1 LAPKRRVLH
10 LLLSISYIYRVLHLL
25 LSPSYIY
32 RVLHLLLSPSYIY
45 RVLHLLL
52 SPSYE
57 MSASTASA
65 SQNQDK
71 FAVKTLRISVIGEQ
85 GCGKSTFVEQ
95 FVTGKSRLSK
105 SSITF
110 ELERTL
116 ISRIIKR
123 EYTASSAS
131 GAPKV
136 ADVVTKYDL
145 HVHDACA
152 SPVTNGMALETA
164 SCADFVII
172 CFSMLG
178 DNISVLF
185 RIILDLFKVCHAASR
200 PRPPF
205 MLVGLRKSW
214 DKLQISKEL
223 SQKDSKATS
232 SKQSENLSAI
242 VHRII
247 DMFQCKL
254 NFVVLC
260 DNPESDASASSSSS
274 SAKPTA
280 AIQNSASAGPAP
292 PEVSTALE
300 VFSRAVDEYELSRDH
315 VRAFVCDSSAYRIYY
330 NPQHH
335 RLACML
341 KKDWTKD
348 LHIDMF
354 LFPDF
359 VAISVSSCNLLDMP
373 PKIFDVVQLQC
384 LDVSDNPLAKLNDSF
399 STLSVLT
406 VLNASNTKLSVEPSV
421 LAACT
426 TLTDLNLSRNCL
438 LNASCLLK
446 CASLIRLDI
455 SENVGCVVIDATGVD
470 VKLGSLCHLNLSKT
484 TCASLDF
491 IGLLTGI
498 THLNLRETGIRDAT
512 LCFLSQLKN
521 LRHLDVSCNKLSDIA
536 IPAHLEIVLVDNN
549 QLKSFEISCLT
560 SGPHNLTKLSIKNNQ
575 LTELPK
581 QIWHVSSLQEL
592 SFAGNSVSMLDFSF
606 AFCGKRLVKFE
617 CDGNPFNLMPPAISD
632 LLANNKFSEA
642 CEMSIKSLP
651 LHKIAVLSKSNSP
664 AFDCITKQLSRV
676 CMIVSVQEK
685 SSVSSKPQWAKA
697 LLVATMNPARVYF
710 LSPDDS
716 SDASALE
723 ARMKDKPFW
732 DISNP
737 TFKFIHESGGARQFL
752 GTISMGSKSGTA
764 VAAGKSDLT
773 VSSKTIDFFSASNR
787 HQWDQYFKATAKFQ
801 PKSDRQRI
809 FFKSM
814 PGFFPRA
821 SVSADAQFSC
831 DIDPASPN
839 ISPLLYAAAPRF
851 DSMGLTSDSEV
862 SQTNSQSADLA
873 HVVST
878 QASAAAAVVT
888 PSVAEIANAE
898 KISSLLEQQVSCK
911 YNSIFLSAPVNDMNY
926 FLPFLANSD
935 ILVVN
940 MAGDAFAQSE
950 LSAILSGIKFV
961 SRQCLKHV
969 FVVVEAGQATSF
981 MDALGQRDDDAFKV
995 ICYHPSG
1002 SEDLTD
1008 QIHEAMKSLSFQRAM
1023 EPFVEYFQSFIMGVI
1038 RNRPPWT
1045 DSKTMMISFSELL
1058 DCIFTR
1064 RNSFD
1069 ALGKCCLSFL
1079 EDASYDVQKYVLQ
1092 TCQLLDNCGVLLC
1105 WNSHTRD
1112 PVIICNLDLFVQDAM
1127 IPLLC
1132 ASRNRKQVL
1141 TDSRVQ
1147 SSSSSRVI
1155 LTPQDRAHIW
1165 SALPA
1170 VTSSVMGDL
1179 DWALLSLHVAAIA
1192 LDEMPAD
1199 GALSL
1204 PQSSPENM
1212 QDRPPNTAAAS
1223 TNKKEG
1229 WIYCE
1234 DSLSRAVKRHW
1245 FTCSAGS
1252 DGVYALT
1259 WRNSES
1265 AYTTTTSQSIS
1276 FGKSTKTT
1284 VSQTKRNRQGWSH
1297 CCRVDHEDSR
1307 VSAKKLHSTKIV
1319 MCFNNEKEMREW
1331 WSFIESSAVPRM
1343 SSVISAPESM
1353 IKSSSTELQL
1363 LNLTLALE
1371 DEPVSKNMITLS
1383 SIFEDIDFGSASAS
1397 DTVSSGERT
1406 ADSAVS
1412 ASTWLVFV
1420 VRIDA
1425 VSEYILR
1432 SVACAMSLYTPNIA
1446 CGRCDHAVKA
1456 IFKRGAA
1463 APPCDPVTVR
1473 RDCCTASTA
1482 VLSFMQHSTFTEV
1495 TVISAGHECH
1505 VLADILLEALIRSTT
1520 CGVAQCA
1527 VFPAEDVARTAE
1539 TYALPERCCRAHSP
1553 ALFPSCSFASTISRT
1568 VVPNLRRIVHIHS
1581 SSLTHDSRVIQE
1593 WASSNHWEYAAYTCS
1608 RTDCIRAAEK
1618 ASASERVVLILESSF
1633 VVHRGRLVAIALA
1646 LKFCF

>member
-1 LAPKRRVLH
+1 
-10 LLLSISYIYRVLHLL
+10 
-25 LSPSYIY
+25 
-32 RVLHLLLSPSYIY
+32 
-45 RVLHLLL
+45 
-52 SPSYE
+52 

-65 SQNQDK
+65 PQNQDK
-71 FAVKTLRISVIGEQ
+71 FVVKTLRISVIGEQ

-123 EYTASSAS
+123 EYAASSLS

-136 ADVVTKYDL
+136 PEVVTKYDV

-152 SPVTNGMALETA
+152 SPVTNCMALETA
-164 SCADFVII
+164 SGADFVII
-172 CFSMLG
+172 CFSMYG

-185 RIILDLFKVCHAASR
+185 QIILDLFKVCHAASR

-214 DKLQISKEL
+214 DKLQISKEP
-223 SQKDSKATS
+223 SQRDSKATS
-232 SKQSENLSAI
+232 GKQSENLSAI
-242 VHRII
+242 VGRII

-260 DNPESDASASSSSS
+260 EDPESDC
-274 SAKPTA
+274 SAKPNA
-280 AIQNSASAGPAP
+280 ALQNSASAGPAP
-292 PEVSTALE
+292 PEASTALE

-315 VRAFVCDSSAYRIYY
+315 VRASVCDSSSYRIYY

-335 RLACML
+335 RLAYIL
-341 KKDWTKD
+341 KKDSSKD
-348 LHIDMF
+348 ASIDAF
-354 LFPDF
+354 VFPDF
-359 VAISVSSCNLLDMP
+359 VAISVPSCNLTDTP
-373 PKIFDVVQLQC
+373 PKIFDVAQLQC
-384 LDVSDNPLAKLNDSF
+384 LDVSDNPLAKLNDGF
-399 STLSVLT
+399 STLSELT

-421 LAACT
+421 LVACT

-455 SENVGCVVIDATGVD
+455 SENVGCVVIDAALAD
-470 VKLGSLCHLNLSKT
+470 VKLGALSHLNLSKT

-491 IGLLTGI
+491 IGWLPGI
-498 THLNLRETGIRDAT
+498 THLNLRETGIREAS

-521 LRHLDVSCNKLSDIA
+521 LRHLDISCNKLSDVA

-549 QLKSFEISCLT
+549 QLKCFEITCLT

-617 CDGNPFNLMPPAISD
+617 CEGNPFNLMPPAISD
-632 LLANNKFSEA
+632 LLGNNKFSEA
-642 CEMSIKSLP
+642 CDMSIKSLP
-651 LHKIAVLSKSNSP
+651 VNKVLVLSKSNSP
-664 AFDCITKQLSRV
+664 AFDSITKQLSRV
-676 CMIVSVQEK
+676 CMVVNIQEK
-685 SSVSSKPQWAKA
+685 SSSSSKTQWAKT
-697 LLVATMNPARVYF
+697 LLVATMNPARLYF
-710 LSPDDS
+710 LNPDDS

-723 ARMKDKPFW
+723 ARIKDKSFW
-732 DISNP
+732 DTSNP

-752 GTISMGSKSGTA
+752 GTISLGNKSGTGP
-764 VAAGKSDLT
+764 AAGKSDATL
-773 VSSKTIDFFSASNR
+773 SSKTIDFFSASNR
-787 HQWDQYFKATAKFQ
+787 HQWDQYFKAAAKFQ
-801 PKSDRQRI
+801 PKSDRQNI

-814 PGFFPRA
+814 PGFFLRA
-821 SVSADAQFSC
+821 SVSANAQFLS
-831 DIDPASPN
+831 DNDPASPN

-851 DSMGLTSDSEV
+851 DSIGLTLDSEF
-862 SQTNSQSADLA
+862 SQSNSQGADSS

-878 QASAAAAVVT
+878 QASLAAAAVAT
-888 PSVAEIANAE
+888 PNVAEIANAE
-898 KISSLLEQQVSCK
+898 KISSVLEQQVSCK
-911 YNSIFLSAPVNDMNY
+911 YNAIFLSAPMNDMNY

-935 ILVVN
+935 IVVVN

-981 MDALGQRDDDAFKV
+981 MDAQGQRDGDAFKV
-995 ICYHPSG
+995 ICYNASG

-1008 QIHEAMKSLSFQRAM
+1008 QIHEAMKSLSVQRAM

-1045 DSKTMMISFSELL
+1045 ESKAMMISFSELL

-1079 EDASYDVQKYVLQ
+1079 EDASYDIQKYMLQ
-1092 TCQLLDNCGVLLC
+1092 TCQFLDNCGVLLC

-1132 ASRNRKQVL
+1132 ASRNRKQAL

-1147 SSSSSRVI
+1147 SSSSSRII

-1165 SALPA
+1165 STLPA

-1179 DWALLSLHVAAIA
+1179 DWALLSLHVAAVA

-1199 GALSL
+1199 GALL
-1204 PQSSPENM
+1204 MAQSSPESM
-1212 QDRPPNTAAAS
+1212 QDRPQPTASAA

-1245 FTCSAGS
+1245 FTCSSGP

-1265 AYTTTTSQSIS
+1265 AYTTTSSQSIS
-1276 FGKSTKTT
+1276 FGKSTKTI

-1307 VSAKKLHSTKIV
+1307 VAAKKLHSTKIV

-1331 WSFIESSAVPRM
+1331 WSFIESSAVPRLP
-1343 SSVISAPESM
+1343 SVISAPESV
-1353 IKSSSTELQL
+1353 KSSSTELQS

-1383 SIFEDIDFGSASAS
+1383 SIFEDIDFGNASAS
-1397 DTVSSGERT
+1397 DAISSGERT
-1406 ADSAVS
+1406 AHSAQS
-1412 ASTWLVFV
+1412 ASTWSVFV

-1432 SVACAMSLYTPNIA
+1432 SVACSMSLYMPTIA

-1456 IFKRGAA
+1456 IFKRGAVV
-1463 APPCDPVTVR
+1463 PPCDPVTAR
-1473 RDCCTASTA
+1473 RDCSTA

-1527 VFPAEDVARTAE
+1527 VFPAEDVARTAA
-1539 TYALPERCCRAHSP
+1539 TYALPEPCCRTYSP
-1553 ALFPSCSFASTISRT
+1553 AVFPSYSFSSATSRT
-1568 VVPNLRRIVHIHS
+1568 VLPNLRRIIHIHS
-1581 SSLTHDSRVIQE
+1581 SSLTHDSRIIQE
-1593 WASSNHWEYAAYTCS
+1593 WAGSNHWDYATYTCN

-1633 VVHRGRLVAIALA
+1633 VVHRGRLVAFVLA